1 MAVHCKENLK
11 NVAKIAL
18 ALGAAAGGIAIA
30 KKFMSME
37 EWRIHPDNAR
47 NTPKISPEH
56 AEQLYD
62 EAIAHGHKWEVQE
75 KINARRLAELQA
87 ECGSGLGKIL
97 APAKF
102 DAAIPTPLCQAWE
115 DVIPKTSLT

>member
-37 EWRIHPDNAR
+37 EWRNHPDNAR
-47 NTPKISPEH
+47 NTPKISPEFGQKI
-56 AEQLYD
+56 ED

-102 DAAIPTPLCQAWE
+102 DAAIPTPRCQAGAG
-115 DVIPKTSLT
+115 VNPKTSLT